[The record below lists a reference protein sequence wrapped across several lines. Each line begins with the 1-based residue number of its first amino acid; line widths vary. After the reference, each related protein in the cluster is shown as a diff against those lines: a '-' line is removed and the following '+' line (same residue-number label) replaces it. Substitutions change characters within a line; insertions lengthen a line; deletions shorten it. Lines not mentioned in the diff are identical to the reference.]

1 MGGLRKVY
9 LSLVLAVVVYTVLV
23 LASDAG
29 RVADAVGAVD
39 PRWIPVFLLLPLGN
53 YFIRFL
59 KWQYFLRRIGLHIG
73 FLRSLRVFVSGFAM
87 TVSPGK
93 LGELLKCYLLR
104 DGEGAPVARTS
115 PVVIAERITDLL
127 SMVLVA
133 VAGVLLAGGYRYMAA
148 AAAGLVLCV
157 LAMYVLLHPVA
168 FRRLSGLLCRI
179 PPLGRKRDRLDEFRE
194 SCTSLLDPASLLVT
208 VPLGVVSWGMEALV
222 LCAVAASIG
231 RSLPVGTALLA
242 HSAGSIAG
250 AVSMIPGGLG
260 LTEVTID
267 GILSGSLGISDATAV
282 TLVMRFATLWFAV
295 LLGVAT
301 LALTGRR
308 RCSPSSLPDDA
319 AAGGAKPEHGE

>member
-1 MGGLRKVY
+1 
-9 LSLVLAVVVYTVLV
+9 VVVYTVLV

-29 RVADAVGAVD
+29 RVADAVGAVN
-39 PRWIPVFLLLPLGN
+39 PVWIPVFLLLPLGN

-59 KWQYFLRRIGLHIG
+59 KWQYFLRRIGLRVP

-104 DGEGAPVARTS
+104 DAEGAPVARTS

-133 VAGVLLAGGYRYMAA
+133 VTGALLAGGYRYMAV
-148 AAAGLVLCV
+148 AAAGLALCGV
-157 LAMYVLLHPVA
+157 AMYVLLHPGA
-168 FRRLSGLLCRI
+168 FRRLSDLLCRI

-208 VPLGVVSWGMEALV
+208 VPLGVVSWGLEALV

-231 RSLPVGTALLA
+231 RVLPAGTALLA

-267 GILSGSLGISDATAV
+267 GILSGTLGVADATAV

-295 LLGVAT
+295 LLGVVT
-301 LALTGRR
+301 LALAGRR
-308 RCSPSSLPDDA
+308 RCGPSSLPDDA
-319 AAGGAKPEHGE
+319 APGGAKPEHGEEPGHPAPPAQM